1 MNVNPYQKY
10 KEDSLMTMTSSEI
23 LILLYDELLKRIKA
37 SEIFLEKQNFDEFE
51 KNIIRSEEIID
62 YLKQTLDFN
71 YSISNELYRMYDFFM
86 VQINRG
92 KASRKMEH
100 ITPLFPLVK
109 ELRDAFAQAAKQGD

>member
-86 VQINRG
+86 VQINRV

-100 ITPLFPLVK
+100 ITPDRKSVV
-109 ELRDAFAQAAKQGD
+109 